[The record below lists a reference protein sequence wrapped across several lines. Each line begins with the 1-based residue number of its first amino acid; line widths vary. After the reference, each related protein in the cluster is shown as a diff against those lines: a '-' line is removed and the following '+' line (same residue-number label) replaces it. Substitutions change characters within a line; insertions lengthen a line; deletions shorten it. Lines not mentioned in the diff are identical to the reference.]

1 MAILEIYSL
10 EEEPLHKGT
19 GIGKYSCF
27 KAKIYAIILYYI
39 IYSLL
44 TPKIFFLQFLKAI
57 LQLFSLI

>member
-27 KAKIYAIILYYI
+27 KAKIHAIILYYI

-44 TPKIFFLQFLKAI
+44 TPKIFFYNF
-57 LQLFSLI
+57 